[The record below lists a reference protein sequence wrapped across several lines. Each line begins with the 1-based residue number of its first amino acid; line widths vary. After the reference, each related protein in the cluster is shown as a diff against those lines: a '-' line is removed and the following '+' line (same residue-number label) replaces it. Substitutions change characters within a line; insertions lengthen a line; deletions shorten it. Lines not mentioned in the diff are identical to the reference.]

1 MEFLAEEN
9 DCGQTL
15 LRLVSRGSAI
25 IAELLRLSN
34 NIPGV
39 FMGPSHVEDP
49 EQLKYL
55 NILFDFAYLKN
66 PEDFENMVNSN
77 TELLDVDDEFMD
89 NHEDILDRFYQLFD
103 GIYKYVSDYLE
114 FLDNLEKG
122 FFIQHT
128 LANILLDT
136 DGAQLMCEA
145 LYLYGVILLLLDRKI
160 PGPTREKM
168 VIAFYRSKGESALEN
183 IDEVC
188 KLCRVTGYLPGQPK
202 PAQYPERYFKRFQ
215 PPEEVVSMVIGK
227 LQSDDVYLQEPCF
240 PHRTHRSTRLAGQAS
255 MLFVILFFAP
265 DILIHEKAS
274 MREIV
279 DRHFNDNFILTTYMG
294 AVADLSM
301 EWAAYPAARLALAN
315 TLEPSNIAHITKKKA
330 QQTQRSIDELNYF
343 LTEGVLTEMYVLEN
357 LDPLLNCIRNANVTI
372 RWTMMHSRIQP
383 VIPMMENST
392 AQREIFDKGA
402 DPDKLITLLLKVSQL
417 EWRLKKMFEALL
429 ATKEDRWQ
437 RCMKE
442 TSERMEELSEY
453 FSGEKPLTRVE
464 RNEDLMKWFKDLAEK
479 VNSLDYVD
487 HIKAGRRIKRLI
499 EALGHVEQFDQIDT
513 NLQVKAYLEE
523 SREFLTEM
531 VRTVRIRDEVMGIIE
546 NVSDLSYAWE
556 IINDFMKILHQRVK
570 NDPSS
575 VILLRAMFLKFAS
588 ILDVPLTR
596 IHQCGSEDVIS
607 VAEYYSAELVD
618 YVRRVMEVIPQ
629 SVFRILAGIIKLQTD
644 HMKPI
649 PVKFENTLL
658 KNHAQLNERYRL
670 ARATNE
676 VSKYTEG
683 ILAMKRTL
691 LGIIEVDPRQVL
703 EDGLRKELVY
713 RVSLAFH
720 EVLIFEKNTSEECNE
735 VFVKLASNLDAY
747 RLSFEY
753 IQDYIGIYGLRMW
766 HEELSRI
773 INYNVEQEC
782 NRYLKKKVYDRA
794 SQYQSRAIPIPR
806 FQPPSGDMSVN
817 FMGRLMH
824 ALFIMTDPHTTIYS
838 PQSIG
843 WFSEDGNEVCGIG
856 AFSVLHKS
864 VGLLGLAGLDRMLSF
879 RIVHTLN
886 NLVKF
891 WGSAV
896 TPYFPLLDQLSAA
909 LVPEWKL
916 PEHSTKLYEAAL
928 KKVEK
933 IMSKLLKAV
942 LIIGQAALIRR
953 QISSELS
960 FSSRLDAN
968 LLATTL
974 DTLNISLLN
983 DIRAHYRD
991 PKNQPYPGSDGN
1003 PVLVE
1008 LNKYLE
1014 NTGANDPFQK
1024 IYVTVAEPMEGLAAM
1039 FMLFVVAYMPKLQ
1052 YDRNFGAL
1060 SRVGKNPIDGE
1071 PLLVGILTIFKQF
1084 HPSYTQ
1090 KFLAYLGQFVRTKVN
1105 DIFAEKAD
1113 KKGKSSS
1120 LPTELPVDV
1129 VNALIFMLE
1138 FARCAKIKRSVLD
1151 GHVPA
1156 YVFDAIQL

>member
-1 MEFLAEEN
+1 
-9 DCGQTL
+9 
-15 LRLVSRGSAI
+15 
-25 IAELLRLSN
+25 
-34 NIPGV
+34 
-39 FMGPSHVEDP
+39 
-49 EQLKYL
+49 
-55 NILFDFAYLKN
+55 
-66 PEDFENMVNSN
+66 MVV
-77 TELLDVDDEFMD
+77 LQY
-89 NHEDILDRFYQLFD
+89 I
-103 GIYKYVSDYLE
+103 SDYLE

-168 VIAFYRSKGESALEN
+168 VVAFFRSKGESALEN

-215 PPEEVVSMVIGK
+215 PPEEVVNMVIGK
-227 LQSDDVYLQEPCF
+227 LQSDDVYLQEPSF
-240 PHRTHRSTRLAGQAS
+240 PHRNHRSTRLAAQAS
-255 MLFVILFFAP
+255 MLFVILYFAP
-265 DILIHEKAS
+265 DILIHEKAT
-274 MREIV
+274 MREIT
-279 DRHFNDNFILTTYMG
+279 DRHFNDNFIIATYMG

-301 EWAAYPAARLALAN
+301 EWGAYPAARIALAN

-330 QQTQRSIDELNYF
+330 QQTEKSIEELNYF
-343 LTEGVLTEMYVLEN
+343 LTEGVLTEQYVLEN
-357 LDPLLNCIRNANVTI
+357 LDPLLNCIRHANVTV
-372 RWTMMHSRIQP
+372 RWIMMHSRMQP
-383 VIPMMENST
+383 VIPMMDNSHE
-392 AQREIFDKGA
+392 QREIFDRGT

-417 EWRLKKMFEALL
+417 EWKLKQMFVALL
-429 ATKEDRWQ
+429 ASKENRWQ

-464 RNEDLMKWFKDLAEK
+464 RNEDLMTWFKDLAEK
-479 VNSLDYVD
+479 VNSLDYID
-487 HIKAGRRIKRLI
+487 HVKTGRRIKRLI

-556 IINDFMKILHQRVK
+556 ISNDFMNILHQRVK
-570 NDPSS
+570 SDPSS
-575 VILLRAMFLKFAS
+575 VILLRAVFLKLAS
-588 ILDVPLTR
+588 ILDGPLTR

-607 VAEYYSAELVD
+607 VAEYYSGELVD

-720 EVLIFEKNTSEECNE
+720 EILIFEKNTSEECNDI
-735 VFVKLASNLDAY
+735 FVNLASTLDAY

-782 NRYLKKKVYDRA
+782 NRYLKKKVYDRT

-806 FQPPSGDMSVN
+806 FQPPSGDMSIN

-824 ALFIMTDPHTTIYS
+824 ALFIMTDPHVTIYS
-838 PQSIG
+838 PQCIG
-843 WFSEDGNEVCGIG
+843 WFSDDGKEVCGIA

-891 WGSAV
+891 WGTAV
-896 TPYFPLLDQLSAA
+896 TPYYPLLDQLSAA
-909 LVPEWKL
+909 VAPDWKIPENA
-916 PEHSTKLYEAAL
+916 SRLYDAAL

-968 LLATTL
+968 LLSGTLTTL
-974 DTLNISLLN
+974 NNSLLN

-991 PKNQPYPGSDGN
+991 PKTKPYPGTDGN
-1003 PVLVE
+1003 PILVE

-1024 IYVTVAEPMEGLAAM
+1024 IYITVDAPLDGLAAL

-1060 SRVGKNPIDGE
+1060 SRVGKNPIDGQ
-1071 PLLVGILTIFKQF
+1071 PLLLGILTVFKQF
-1084 HPSYTQ
+1084 HPSYTER
-1090 KFLAYLGQFVRTKVN
+1090 FLAYLGQYVRSKVN
-1105 DIFAEKAD
+1105 DIFAKD
-1113 KKGKSSS
+1113 QKGKAA
-1120 LPTELPVDV
+1120 TELPVDV
-1129 VNALIFMLE
+1129 VNTLIFMLE
-1138 FARCAKIKRSVLD
+1138 FARCSKIKRSFLD
-1151 GHVPA
+1151 ALVPA
-1156 YVFDAIQL
+1156 YIFDAIQV

>member
-25 IAELLRLSN
+25 IAELLRLSQ

-55 NILFDFAYLKN
+55 NILFDFAYLKSA
-66 PEDFENMVNSN
+66 EDFENMVNSN
-77 TELLDVDDEFMD
+77 TELLDIDDEFMD
-89 NHEDILDRFYQLFD
+89 NHADILDRFYQLFD

-128 LANILLDT
+128 LTNILLDT

-160 PGPTREKM
+160 PGPSREKM
-168 VIAFYRSKGESALEN
+168 VIAYYRSKGASELEN

-202 PAQYPERYFKRFQ
+202 PPQYPERYFKRFA

-227 LQSDDVYLQEPCF
+227 LQSDDVYLQEPSF
-240 PHRTHRSTRLAGQAS
+240 PHRNHRSTRLAAQAS
-255 MLFVILFFAP
+255 MLFVILYFAP

-279 DRHFNDNFILTTYMG
+279 DRHFNDNFIITTYMG

-330 QQTQRSIDELNYF
+330 QQTQKSIDELNYF
-343 LTEGVLTEMYVLEN
+343 LTEGVLTDQYVLEN
-357 LDPLLNCIRNANVTI
+357 LDPLLNSIRHANVTI
-372 RWTMMHSRIQP
+372 RWTFLHSRIQP
-383 VIPMMENST
+383 VIPMMNNAKE
-392 AQREIFDKGA
+392 QREIFDHGT

-417 EWRLKKMFEALL
+417 EWKLKQMFVMLL
-429 ATKEDRWQ
+429 DTKEERWQ

-442 TSERMEELSEY
+442 TSERMVELSEY

-464 RNEDLMKWFKDLAEK
+464 RNEDLMNWFKDLAEK

-531 VRTVRIRDEVMGIIE
+531 VRTVRIRDEVMAIIE

-556 IINDFMKILHQRVK
+556 IINDFMRILHQRVK

-575 VILLRAMFLKFAS
+575 VILLRAMFLKLAS

-596 IHQCGSEDVIS
+596 IHQCGSGDVIS
-607 VAEYYSAELVD
+607 VAEYYSGELVD

-691 LGIIEVDPRQVL
+691 LGIIEVDPRLVL

-713 RVSLAFH
+713 RVSKAFH
-720 EVLIFEKNTSEECNE
+720 DTLIFEKSTSEECHE
-735 VFVKLASNLDAY
+735 IFIELASTLDAY

-753 IQDYIGIYGLRMW
+753 IQDYINIYGLRMW

-806 FQPPSGDMSVN
+806 FQPPTGDMSVN

-838 PQSIG
+838 PQCIG
-843 WFSEDGNEVCGIG
+843 WFSADGKEVCGIS

-891 WGSAV
+891 WGTAV
-896 TPYFPLLDQLSAA
+896 TPYYPLLDQLSTA
-909 LVPEWKL
+909 LTPEWKI
-916 PEHSTKLYEAAL
+916 PEHSSRLYDAAL

-968 LLATTL
+968 LLSCTL
-974 DTLNISLLN
+974 DALNQSLLN

-991 PKNQPYPGSDGN
+991 PRNKPYPGSDGN
-1003 PVLVE
+1003 PILVE

-1014 NTGANDPFQK
+1014 NIGANDPFQK
-1024 IYVTVAEPMEGLAAM
+1024 IYITVDAPLDGLAAM
-1039 FMLFVVAYMPKLQ
+1039 FMLFVIAYMPKLQ

-1060 SRVGKNPIDGE
+1060 ARVGKNPIDGQ
-1071 PLLVGILTIFKQF
+1071 PLLLGILTIFKQF
-1084 HPSYTQ
+1084 HPSYTD
-1090 KFLAYLGQFVRTKVN
+1090 KFLSYLGQYVRSKVTDTFTIEN
-1105 DIFAEKAD
+1105 Q
-1113 KKGKSSS
+1113 KGK
-1120 LPTELPVDV
+1120 LTNVTELPVEV
-1129 VNALIFMLE
+1129 VNTLIFMQEL
-1138 FARCAKIKRSVLD
+1138 ARCAKIQRSFLE
-1151 GHVPA
+1151 GLVPA
-1156 YVFDAIQL
+1156 YMFDAIQV